1 VAIQRVI
8 MNKYSLLAGFALY
21 LCMIFISTV
30 VNSDEI
36 TGQQEAFNQGNSLY
50 AKQQRPIVFFAI
62 NSEILS
68 LNSLSVH
75 DKVAAE
81 VKLLAWQKLSLTVNV
96 AEQYLLYVVRANIA
110 DVAGQEHKVMN
121 WLNKALKLERLLAKK
136 QLDSPLFSSA
146 YLTLA
151 NIYASQGEDKKA
163 FDSKKKYMNK
173 YFTHLKQQKEYRVKR
188 LNEKYHI
195 EKKHEENE
203 LLRQNSQ
210 IQHFSLTRAESER
223 SQQHRNIAIF
233 IAVGSLFFLLLL
245 RQFKIRQ
252 ALKLLVKTD
261 SLTLLPNR
269 RLFFSHGATFMNQ
282 ALTGN
287 KALSILIL
295 DIDNLKNINDNFGYD
310 AGDSVIAQVGVL
322 AGETMRSRDFLA
334 RIGGE
339 EFAAILPEATLAQ
352 ARAIAEHIREKIQA
366 NISKNQNNNI
376 QVTVSIGIASI
387 ADIKESF
394 DSLLHAAD
402 LAMYQAKANGHNQVC
417 SYSTE
422 RKEN

>member
-1 VAIQRVI
+1 
-8 MNKYSLLAGFALY
+8 MNKYSLLTGLTLY
-21 LCMIFISTV
+21 LLMTIISTA
-30 VNSDEI
+30 VNADEI
-36 TGQQEAFNQGNSLY
+36 TGQQEVFNQLDSLY
-50 AKQQRPIVFFAI
+50 VKQQRPIVFFAI
-62 NSEILS
+62 NSEVLS
-68 LNSLSVH
+68 LNNLSVH
-75 DKVAAE
+75 DKVAAQ
-81 VKLLAWQKLSLTVNV
+81 VKLLALQKLSLTLNV
-96 AEQYLLYVVRANIA
+96 AEQYLIYVVNANIA
-110 DVAGQEHKVMN
+110 DVAGQEYKVIN
-121 WLNKALKLERLLAKK
+121 WLNKALKLEPLLAKK
-136 QLDSPLFSSA
+136 QLDSPLFASA

-163 FDSKKKYMNK
+163 FDSKKQYMKK
-173 YFTHLKQQKEYRVKR
+173 YFAHLKQQKEYRVNR
-188 LNEKYHI
+188 LNEKYQI

-203 LLRQNSQ
+203 LLTQNSEKQ
-210 IQHFSLTRAESER
+210 YVALARAESEL
-223 SQQHRNIAIF
+223 SQQHRNITIF
-233 IAVGSLFFLLLL
+233 IALGSMFLLLLL

-252 ALKLLVKTD
+252 ALKLLAKTD

-269 RLFFSHGATFMNQ
+269 RSFFSHGATFITQ
-282 ALTGN
+282 ALTAN

-310 AGDSVIAQVGVL
+310 AGDSVIAHVGVL

-339 EFAAILPEATLAQ
+339 EFAAILPDATIAQ

-376 QVTVSIGIASI
+376 QITVSIGIASI
-387 ADIKESF
+387 TDVRESF

-402 LAMYQAKANGHNQVC
+402 LAMYKAKANGHNQVC

-422 RKEN
+422 RKENQD

>member
-1 VAIQRVI
+1 
-8 MNKYSLLAGFALY
+8 MNKYTRLTGLALY
-21 LCMIFISTV
+21 FLMIFISTV
-30 VNSDEI
+30 VNADET
-36 TGQQEAFNQGNSLY
+36 TGQQSTS
-50 AKQQRPIVFFAI
+50 VFLTI

-68 LNSLSVH
+68 LHRLSVQ
-75 DKVAAE
+75 DKVAAQ
-81 VKLLAWQKLSLTVNV
+81 VKLLALQKMSLTFNV
-96 AEQYLLYVVRANIA
+96 AEQYLLYVVRANIT
-110 DVAGQEHKVMN
+110 DVAGQEYKVIN
-121 WLNKALKLERLLAKK
+121 WLNKALKLEPLLAKK
-136 QLDSPLFSSA
+136 QLDSPLFASA

-163 FDSKKKYMNK
+163 FDSKKQYMKK
-173 YFTHLKQQKEYRVKR
+173 YFSHLEQQKEYRVKG
-188 LNEKYHI
+188 LNEKYQI

-210 IQHFSLTRAESER
+210 IQHFALAHAESER

-233 IAVGSLFFLLLL
+233 IAVGSLFLLLLL
-245 RQFKIRQ
+245 REFKIRQ
-252 ALKLLVKTD
+252 ALRLLAKTD

-269 RLFFSHGATFMNQ
+269 RVFFSHGATFMTQ
-282 ALTGN
+282 ALTAN

-310 AGDSVIAQVGVL
+310 AGDSVITQVGVL
-322 AGETMRSRDFLA
+322 TGETMRSRDLLA

-339 EFAAILPEATLAQ
+339 EFAAILPEATIAQ
-352 ARAIAEHIREKIQA
+352 ARAIAEHIREKIQV
-366 NISKNQNNNI
+366 NISKNKNNNI

-387 ADIKESF
+387 ADVRESF

-402 LAMYQAKANGHNQVC
+402 LAMYQAKANGYNQVC

-422 RKEN
+422 RKENQN

>member
-1 VAIQRVI
+1 
-8 MNKYSLLAGFALY
+8 MNKYSRLTGLALY
-21 LCMIFISTV
+21 LLMSFISTAV
-30 VNSDEI
+30 SADEI
-36 TGQQEAFNQGNSLY
+36 TGQQEAFNQLNSLY
-50 AKQQRPIVFFAI
+50 AKQQRPTVFFAI

-75 DKVAAE
+75 DKVAAQ
-81 VKLLAWQKLSLTVNV
+81 VKLLVLQQLSLTLNV

-110 DVAGQEHKVMN
+110 DGARQEYKVIN
-121 WLNKALKLERLLAKK
+121 WLNKAFKLEPLLAKK
-136 QLDSPLFSSA
+136 QLDSPLFASA
-146 YLTLA
+146 YLILGNT
-151 NIYASQGEDKKA
+151 YASQGEDKKA
-163 FDSKKKYMNK
+163 FDSKKQYMQK
-173 YFTHLKQQKEYRVKR
+173 YFSHLKQQKEYRVKR

-195 EKKHEENE
+195 EKKHAENE
-203 LLRQNSQ
+203 LLTQNSQ
-210 IQHFSLTRAESER
+210 IQNFALARAESER

-233 IAVGSLFFLLLL
+233 IATGSLFLLLLL

-252 ALKLLVKTD
+252 ALKLLAKTD
-261 SLTLLPNR
+261 RLTLLPNR
-269 RLFFSHGATFMNQ
+269 RSFFSNGVVFMTQ
-282 ALTGN
+282 ALAAN

-295 DIDNLKNINDNFGYD
+295 DIDNLKNINNNFGYD
-310 AGDSVIAQVGVL
+310 AGDSVIAHVGEL
-322 AGETMRSRDFLA
+322 ASETMRSRDFLA

-339 EFAAILPEATLAQ
+339 EFAAILPEATIAQ

-366 NISKNQNNNI
+366 NISKNKNKNI

-387 ADIKESF
+387 ADVRESF

-422 RKEN
+422 SKEN